1 MNEGVKVLIERMKTN
16 PEDFQIHPIP
26 QGVKRGRFYWITEEM
41 QKYLNIQSGH
51 YYMTLLKKDDLD
63 ALVDAFK
70 DMHQQELTD
79 KVMRDLFKEEED
91 LKVSPQIAGG
101 WLPQG
106 GRVST
111 ALGQQ
116 NAQNAQNAMWSDP
129 RIAYL
134 SQQQQAQNQ
143 HLRAHMDATSGLT
156 NVSNGGT
163 GKTATTGL
171 LGGLTG
177 LFK

>member
-16 PEDFQIHPIP
+16 PEDFQMHPIP

-41 QKYLNIQSGH
+41 QKYLNIQAGH

-63 ALVDAFK
+63 ALVNAFK
-70 DMHQQELTD
+70 DMHQQEFTD
-79 KVMRDLFKEEED
+79 KVMKDLFAEEED

-106 GRVST
+106 QR
-111 ALGQQ
+111 
-116 NAQNAQNAMWSDP
+116 AQNAVWSDP

-134 SQQQQAQNQ
+134 SQQQQAQN
-143 HLRAHMDATSGLT
+143 LRAHMDATSGLT

-163 GKTATTGL
+163 GTTATTGL

>member
-16 PEDFQIHPIP
+16 PEDFQMHPIP
-26 QGVKRGRFYWITEEM
+26 QGVKRGRFYWVTEEM

-70 DMHQQELTD
+70 DMHQQEFTD

-91 LKVSPQIAGG
+91 LKVSPQIVGG

-106 GRVST
+106 
-111 ALGQQ
+111 Q
-116 NAQNAQNAMWSDP
+116 NAQNSLWGFSDP

-143 HLRAHMDATSGLT
+143 QLRAHMDATSGLT
-156 NVSNGGT
+156 NVSSGVTSAHRGG
-163 GKTATTGL
+163 GMFSH
-171 LGGLTG
+171 LTG
-177 LFK
+177 IFK

>member
-16 PEDFQIHPIP
+16 PEDFQMHPIP
-26 QGVKRGRFYWITEEM
+26 QGVKRGRFYWVTEEM
-41 QKYLNIQSGH
+41 QKYLNIQRGH

-63 ALVDAFK
+63 ALVNAFK
-70 DMHQQELTD
+70 DMHQQEFTD

-91 LKVSPQIAGG
+91 LKVSPQIVGG

-106 GRVST
+106 
-111 ALGQQ
+111 Q
-116 NAQNAQNAMWSDP
+116 NAQNSLWGFSDP

-143 HLRAHMDATSGLT
+143 HLRAHMDATSGLM
-156 NVSNGGT
+156 NVSKGGT
-163 GKTATTGL
+163 GTTATTGL
-171 LGGLTG
+171 LGTLTG
-177 LFK
+177 IFK

>member
-16 PEDFQIHPIP
+16 PEDFQMHPIP
-26 QGVKRGRFYWITEEM
+26 QGVKRGRFYWVTEEM

-63 ALVDAFK
+63 ALVNAFK
-70 DMHQQELTD
+70 DMHQQEFTD
-79 KVMRDLFKEEED
+79 KVMRDLFKEEEE
-91 LKVSPQIAGG
+91 QIPTPSMAGG
-101 WLPQG
+101 WFPQG

-111 ALGQQ
+111 ALGQ
-116 NAQNAQNAMWSDP
+116 QNAQNAMWSDP

-143 HLRAHMDATSGLT
+143 QLRAHMDATSGLT
-156 NVSNGGT
+156 NVSSGVTSAHRGG
-163 GKTATTGL
+163 GMFSH
-171 LGGLTG
+171 LTG
-177 LFK
+177 IFK

>member
-16 PEDFQIHPIP
+16 PEDFQMHPIP
-26 QGVKRGRFYWITEEM
+26 QGVKRGRFYWVTEEM

-63 ALVDAFK
+63 ALVNAFK
-70 DMHQQELTD
+70 DMHQQEFTD
-79 KVMRDLFKEEED
+79 KVMRDLFKEEEE
-91 LKVSPQIAGG
+91 QIPTPSMAGG

-111 ALGQQ
+111 ALGQ
-116 NAQNAQNAMWSDP
+116 QNAQNAMWSDP

-143 HLRAHMDATSGLT
+143 QLRAHMDATSGLT
-156 NVSNGGT
+156 NVSSGVTSAHRGG
-163 GKTATTGL
+163 GMFSH
-171 LGGLTG
+171 LTG
-177 LFK
+177 IFK

>member
-16 PEDFQIHPIP
+16 PEDFQMHPIP
-26 QGVKRGRFYWITEEM
+26 QGVKRGRFYWVAEEM

-63 ALVDAFK
+63 ALVNAFK
-70 DMHQQELTD
+70 DMHQQEFTD

-116 NAQNAQNAMWSDP
+116 NAQNAMWSDP

-134 SQQQQAQNQ
+134 IQQQQAHNQ

-156 NVSNGGT
+156 NVSSGVTSAHRGG
-163 GKTATTGL
+163 GMFSH
-171 LGGLTG
+171 LTG
-177 LFK
+177 IFK

>member
-16 PEDFQIHPIP
+16 PEDFQMHPIP

-70 DMHQQELTD
+70 DMHQQEFTD
-79 KVMRDLFKEEED
+79 KVMKDLFKEEEQIPTP
-91 LKVSPQIAGG
+91 SIAGG
-101 WLPQG
+101 WISNGTTISPLQG
-106 GRVST
+106 
-111 ALGQQ
+111 
-116 NAQNAQNAMWSDP
+116 QNAMWSDP
-129 RIAYL
+129 RIAF
-134 SQQQQAQNQ
+134 QQAQQAQNQ
-143 HLRAHMDATSGLT
+143 QIRAHMDATSGLT
-156 NVSNGGT
+156 NVSNGGI

-171 LGGLTG
+171 FGGLTG

>member
-16 PEDFQIHPIP
+16 PEDFQMHPIP

-41 QKYLNIQSGH
+41 QKYLNIQAGH

-70 DMHQQELTD
+70 DMHQQEFTD
-79 KVMRDLFKEEED
+79 KVMRDLFKEEE
-91 LKVSPQIAGG
+91 QIPTPSMAGG
-101 WLPQG
+101 WMSNSTTISPLQG
-106 GRVST
+106 
-111 ALGQQ
+111 Q
-116 NAQNAQNAMWSDP
+116 NAQNSLWGFSDP
-129 RIAYL
+129 RIAYQA
-134 SQQQQAQNQ
+134 QQQQAHNQ

>member
-16 PEDFQIHPIP
+16 PEDFQMHPIP
-26 QGVKRGRFYWITEEM
+26 QGVKRGRFYWVTEEM

-63 ALVDAFK
+63 ALVNAFK
-70 DMHQQELTD
+70 DMHQQEFTD

-91 LKVSPQIAGG
+91 LKVSPQIVGG

-106 GRVST
+106 
-111 ALGQQ
+111 Q
-116 NAQNAQNAMWSDP
+116 NAQNSLWGFSDP

-134 SQQQQAQNQ
+134 SQQQQQQQAHNQ

-163 GKTATTGL
+163 GTTATTGL

>member
-26 QGVKRGRFYWITEEM
+26 QGVKRGKFYWITEEM

-70 DMHQQELTD
+70 DMHQQEFTD
-79 KVMRDLFKEEED
+79 KVMRDLFKEEEE
-91 LKVSPQIAGG
+91 QIPTPSMAGG

-116 NAQNAQNAMWSDP
+116 NAQNAMWSDP

-134 SQQQQAQNQ
+134 SQQQQAHNQ

-156 NVSNGGT
+156 NVSSGVTSAHRGG
-163 GKTATTGL
+163 GMFSH
-171 LGGLTG
+171 LTG
-177 LFK
+177 IFK